1 MSLADNPF
9 KVLILRLLR
18 EADSTLSEHQ
28 LIMLLRAHQQ
38 SWPCM
43 ADEPQL
49 ALFQVHF
56 LTMNALYQLQGE
68 LWRES
73 IYLQVGPLAIGFV
86 DVFPGDSSG
95 DNSDNSFGN
104 RAGEGKVLSSD
115 IAEEKIRAYYLDWSN
130 YEATDSDDVQRLLSS
145 FWSRYMSEDQ
155 QSQAY
160 AVLELEPDAA
170 WPQVQKSYRRMASQH
185 HPDRGGNAQRFLEV
199 RGAYEL
205 LSRRQVS

>member
-28 LIMLLRAHQQ
+28 LITLLRAHQQ
-38 SWPCM
+38 SWPCI

-68 LWRES
+68 LWGEG
-73 IYLQVGPLAIGFV
+73 IYLQVGPLVIGLV
-86 DVFPGDSSG
+86 DVVPGDG
-95 DNSDNSFGN
+95 CGNNYGN
-104 RAGEGKVLSSD
+104 RTGEGKALSSD
-115 IAEEKIRAYYLDWSN
+115 IAEEKIRAYYLDWGN
-130 YEATDSDDVQRLLSS
+130 YEATDSDEVQRLLSA

-155 QSQAY
+155 QSKAY

-185 HPDRGGNAQRFLEV
+185 HPDRGGEVQCFLEV
-199 RGAYEL
+199 REAYEL
-205 LSRRQVS
+205 LSRRYVS

>member
-28 LIMLLRAHQQ
+28 LITLLRAHQQ

-95 DNSDNSFGN
+95 DSFGN

-115 IAEEKIRAYYLDWSN
+115 IAEEKIRAYYLDWGN
-130 YEATDSDDVQRLLSS
+130 YEATDSDEVQRLLSS

-185 HPDRGGNAQRFLEV
+185 HPDRGGNARRFLEV
-199 RGAYEL
+199 REAYEL